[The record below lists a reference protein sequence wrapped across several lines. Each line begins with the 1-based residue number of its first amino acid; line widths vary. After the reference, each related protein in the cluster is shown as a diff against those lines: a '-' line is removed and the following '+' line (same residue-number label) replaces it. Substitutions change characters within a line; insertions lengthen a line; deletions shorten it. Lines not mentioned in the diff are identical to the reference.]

1 MPFKLSSDAR
11 RYFGQIQKNSTRGT
25 FDTLWDQYYLS
36 ALVGIKARS
45 RVPESEE
52 PDEDPFMTEVIQ
64 DYDNQKYE
72 IYGALIV
79 AEIEREGIPWENE
92 QEVQGLM
99 LEMLDSTS
107 VTRLSDRGATVLNCY
122 AERGFKI
129 IRSEIPAPPQ
139 LGEFLEQY
147 YDLLL
152 EVDQG
157 Y

>member
-1 MPFKLSSDAR
+1 
-11 RYFGQIQKNSTRGT
+11 
-25 FDTLWDQYYLS
+25 
-36 ALVGIKARS
+36 
-45 RVPESEE
+45 
-52 PDEDPFMTEVIQ
+52 MTEVIQ